1 MNVDDEPP
9 SDQPPRDYG
18 AEIRFGIVMYGGV
31 SLAIYINGVSNEL
44 YEMARATPR
53 GGLSPRAKSLAATS
67 DVYRR
72 LAWLIA
78 DGRLVQ
84 LYARALAQRDAA
96 RPADQDE
103 SDELP
108 EDVWSD
114 RWLIDRQPTR
124 FAIDVVAGTSAGGI
138 NGIFLGKA
146 LVNAE
151 PYSLL
156 RDLWINEGDF
166 ALLLHDEAS
175 YAGLDSAAEPRWKA
189 PESLLN
195 SDRMYLKLRDAMA
208 EMSAAVTPPAEKA
221 ESPYVEEL
229 DVFVT
234 TTDIRG
240 TRVPLRLY
248 DKVVYELR
256 HKQSFHFAYRPGD
269 TLASSDFQTEH
280 NPFLAFAAR
289 CTSSFPFAFE
299 PMTLQAMFRLQP
311 SGAGQDPGRWRQ
323 FFPGLRAIGNE
334 SDKEVWERQHSRAF
348 GDGGYLDN
356 KPFSYVVEAL
366 SARQAATPVERKLIY
381 IEPAPQAFDEMEG
394 KKGAMKAAKPT
405 AEKPGD
411 TPPDA
416 LSNSMAALV
425 GIPRYETIREDLQA
439 VLHRNRR
446 IERIERLVQYS
457 EATVEAATDPS
468 AEEAGSAQ
476 PRRRWSEMRCSD
488 LIAHNGIAF
497 LPYWRL
503 RILSVTD
510 KLADNL
516 AARWGIDQ
524 DSDHL
529 YALRAIVRAW
539 RDQRFAEEGEPDTK
553 QPTSAFLDQFDLDFR
568 IRRLGFT
575 LRKIDQVV
583 RLLQKRLRL
592 PKNEDP
598 GKWCEGDELSESDR
612 NLVKRL
618 RLYGLDLCLER
629 DEDRS
634 MRKQAVVALG
644 GLKREL
650 RTVLTKLRMQ
660 ERHHRNPC
668 EGPAAP
674 TPDEREELQALLT
687 FLLNADPAADR
698 QCRLRLFKGGV
709 VPVKL
714 TAVHMPSA
722 TRTLQETVFLRAEQ
736 LMDEAA
742 RTGLTQLQARLEEG
756 VEGMRVK
763 RAPVHLQATDAER
776 AAATQAEP
784 LPADAASAR
793 AWQLLGTSGAGHV
806 RDLEGKTAVPDLA
819 VTGDPQLDSTIGR
832 LVRGFMSSYY
842 LRYDH
847 YDQISFPVY
856 YDTGTGEPATV
867 QIVRVSPQDATGLVD
882 EGASGASGR
891 RKLAGT
897 ALMNFGAFL
906 EKRWRRND
914 ILWGRLD
921 GAERL
926 VHALLPAVDES
937 TKAVRRELIDRAHG
951 MILSEALLPHGHNNL
966 AELLCEALD
975 ELPDENLPDRL
986 RTLFD
991 RLKLGD
997 GARQEKLRTLLAS
1010 LLGPQGLIRYMRSK
1024 PDLDPNPDPK
1034 AALANAARAVKV
1046 TGRVLEGISQ
1056 RRGAGQTTV
1065 RWVARIG
1072 LIFQGLFALSV
1083 PGSLS
1088 LLVFRH
1094 WIKVL
1099 YGFEIFLLVGSIFLA
1114 LDGVR
1119 SFAMTAL
1126 AVTVVVHLA
1135 SLVATDAMQSKRR
1148 YLRLVGGVTGAAILA
1163 LALFGV
1169 LTLGQIGFGE
1179 SGAPLCARR
1188 TSSVSAWPWSRLC
1201 ADPPPRPVAP

>member
-1 MNVDDEPP
+1 MNVDDEPAP
-9 SDQPPRDYG
+9 EQPLRDYG

-44 YEMARATPR
+44 FEMACATPR
-53 GGLSPRAKSLAATS
+53 EGLRPRSKLLASTK
-67 DVYRR
+67 DVYGR
-72 LAWLIA
+72 LAWLVS
-78 DGRLVQ
+78 DDRLVQ
-84 LYARALAQRDAA
+84 VYARALERRDAEQRA
-96 RPADQDE
+96 GRDDRG
-103 SDELP
+103 ELP
-108 EDVWSD
+108 EDAWTD

-124 FAIDVVAGTSAGGI
+124 LTIDVIAGTSAGGI
-138 NGIFLGKA
+138 NGIFLAKA

-175 YAGLDSAAEPRWKA
+175 YAGLDTAAIRRWQA

-208 EMSAAVTPPAEKA
+208 GMSIATPPPAEKD
-221 ESPYVEEL
+221 ESPYAEEL

-269 TLASSDFQTEH
+269 TLRSSDFQSAH

-299 PMTLQAMFRLQP
+299 PMTLQAMSRLQT
-311 SGAGQDPGRWRQ
+311 SVAGQDQGRWRQ
-323 FFPGLRAIGNE
+323 FFPGLRAVG
-334 SDKEVWERQHSRAF
+334 KETDEEIWERQQSRAF

-356 KPFSYVVEAL
+356 KPFTYVVETL
-366 SARQAATPVERKLIY
+366 SARQAATPVERKLVY
-381 IEPAPQAFDEMEG
+381 IEPAPQAIDDATTD
-394 KKGAMKAAKPT
+394 KSGAS
-405 AEKPGD
+405 
-411 TPPDA
+411 PPDA

-439 VLHRNRR
+439 VLQRNRR

-457 EATVEAATDPS
+457 EATVEAATEPFTGTDSS
-468 AEEAGSAQ
+468 ASG
-476 PRRRWSEMRCSD
+476 RRRWSEMRRSD
-488 LIAHNGIAF
+488 LVARNGIAF

-510 KLADNL
+510 TLADNL

-539 RDQRFAEEGEPDTK
+539 RDQRFAEEGEPEPR

-568 IRRLGFT
+568 IRRLGFV

-598 GKWCEGDELSESDR
+598 RVWCDGDELSESDR
-612 NLVKRL
+612 NLVRRL
-618 RLYGLDLCLER
+618 RSYGLDLCVEHE
-629 DEDRS
+629 EDRG
-634 MRKQAVVALG
+634 MRKQAVVALSRLKG
-644 GLKREL
+644 GLRMVHSEL
-650 RTVLTKLRMQ
+650 RRQARLYRSSG
-660 ERHHRNPC
+660 
-668 EGPAAP
+668 EGPPAP
-674 TPDEREELQALLT
+674 TAEEREELQELLD

-698 QCRLRLFKGGV
+698 QCRLRLTDGGSDIPV
-709 VPVKL
+709 VLK
-714 TAVHMPSA
+714 AFHMPSA
-722 TRTLQETVFLRAEQ
+722 TRTLQETVFLRAEE
-736 LMDEAA
+736 LLRVAA
-742 RTGLTQLQARLEEG
+742 VSGLTQLQVRLEQG
-756 VEGMRVK
+756 VEWMRVK
-763 RAPVHLQATDAER
+763 RAPASRQATDSER
-776 AAATQAEP
+776 TAVTGAKP

-793 AWQLLGTSGAGHV
+793 AWQLLGQPGFGHA
-806 RDLEGKTAVPDLA
+806 RDLEGKTVIPDLA
-819 VTGDPQLDSTIGR
+819 ETGDSQLDSNVGR
-832 LVRGFMSSYY
+832 LLRRFMSSYY
-842 LRYDH
+842 LRFDH

-867 QIVRVSPQDATGLVD
+867 QIVRVSPQDATSLID
-882 EGASGASGR
+882 EAALDGR

-897 ALMNFGAFL
+897 AMLNFGAFL

-926 VHALLPAVDES
+926 IHALLPAVDNG
-937 TKAVRRELIDRAHG
+937 TKAVCRELVDRAHA
-951 MILSEALLPHGHNNL
+951 MILREALLPEGHNNL
-966 AELLCEALD
+966 AELLCEALN
-975 ELPDENLPDRL
+975 ELPDGDLSDRL
-986 RTLFD
+986 KTLFD

-997 GARQEKLRTLLAS
+997 GLRQEKLRVLLAS
-1010 LLGPQGLIRYMRSK
+1010 LLGPQGLLQYMRSK
-1024 PDLDPNPDPK
+1024 PDTNFNPDPK
-1034 AALANAARAVKV
+1034 TALANAARAVKV

-1056 RRGAGQTTV
+1056 RRGAGEKTV
-1065 RWVARIG
+1065 RWVARMG
-1072 LIFQGLFALSV
+1072 LVFQGLLALSV
-1083 PGSLS
+1083 PGSIS
-1088 LLVFRH
+1088 LGVFRH
-1094 WIKVL
+1094 WIKIL
-1099 YGFEIFLLVGSIFLA
+1099 YGFETFLLVASFLLA

-1119 SFAMTAL
+1119 SLALTAL
-1126 AVTVVVHLA
+1126 AVTVAVHLA
-1135 SLVATDAMQSKRR
+1135 SLIAADAMESKQR
-1148 YLRLVGGVTGAAILA
+1148 YLKVAGGVLGFTLIV
-1163 LALFGV
+1163 LALFGAV
-1169 LTLGQIGFGE
+1169 TLSQFDFMG
-1179 SGAPLCARR
+1179 SNTPPCARDE
-1188 TSSVSAWPWSRLC
+1188 SAQPRWPWSRFC
-1201 ADPPPRPVAP
+1201 APLAR